1 MKNIITGESKYDEKT
16 SIERKKQTFNS
27 KILEKIKDFN
37 SDMLSKEDW
46 LFSSR
51 AFESSF
57 REYLTAQGIKTNE
70 DITNNTEIIEK
81 AKLYAIEQSEI
92 ATFRQYSWLANQI
105 SKIENKNLATK
116 LVVGSTIPFKK
127 TPINVAKTGVKY
139 SPIGLLKTISYDA
152 YQVSKGNMEASQ
164 FIDNLSQGLTGTSL
178 TLIGYALAKAG
189 LLKGAGDDDKE
200 GKYDSY
206 LGNQTYSIKIGN
218 STYSISWLSPVAMP
232 LLVGATAY
240 EKLEEQSDW
249 DMNILVDTL
258 AQTLDPLSEMSF
270 LSSLDD
276 VLSSYDSGIK
286 KFAGMVGSM
295 GQNYLTQFI
304 PTLFSQM
311 ASTLDDKKRSTR
323 ASNDSSWKF
332 GEETVRKVIYKLPIL
347 RNQLEVSTD
356 IWGNEQEQSNNIIE
370 RAFESF
376 IAPYSR
382 KKDISTS
389 LDDELK
395 RLYNSTGETSVI
407 PGVTKAYVKYKDV
420 TYQMSAK
427 EYTEYKKTYGNTANT
442 YLTKL
447 VENENYINAA
457 DEQKANMV
465 KEIYSYASTLA
476 NEEYFEKKDV
486 EYETDSLKEIKKIKE
501 LNMTN
506 TQIAEY
512 VAQKKIISS
521 IKSNEDLTSSEK
533 KKEISEY
540 LINAK
545 LNDKQ
550 LAYLYD
556 KYYSSEKVLD
566 SLLSANIPIKE
577 FIKFNSQE
585 FTTDYYDNGKAITNS
600 RKNKVIN
607 YVNNLNLTIP
617 QKAMLIKLEYSSYT
631 GYDNQ
636 IVNYINNMK
645 YSKFEKAS
653 ILKSFGFDNYDKY
666 LIDYV
671 NKMPKTKEE
680 KAEILEK
687 LGFKVRNGKVYTK

>member
-1 MKNIITGESKYDEKT
+1 
-16 SIERKKQTFNS
+16 
-27 KILEKIKDFN
+27 
-37 SDMLSKEDW
+37 
-46 LFSSR
+46 
-51 AFESSF
+51 
-57 REYLTAQGIKTNE
+57 
-70 DITNNTEIIEK
+70 
-81 AKLYAIEQSEI
+81 
-92 ATFRQYSWLANQI
+92 
-105 SKIENKNLATK
+105 
-116 LVVGSTIPFKK
+116 
-127 TPINVAKTGVKY
+127 
-139 SPIGLLKTISYDA
+139 
-152 YQVSKGNMEASQ
+152 
-164 FIDNLSQGLTGTSL
+164 
-178 TLIGYALAKAG
+178 
-189 LLKGAGDDDKE
+189 
-200 GKYDSY
+200 
-206 LGNQTYSIKIGN
+206 
-218 STYSISWLSPVAMP
+218 
-232 LLVGATAY
+232 
-240 EKLEEQSDW
+240 
-249 DMNILVDTL
+249 
-258 AQTLDPLSEMSF
+258 
-270 LSSLDD
+270 
-276 VLSSYDSGIK
+276 
-286 KFAGMVGSM
+286 
-295 GQNYLTQFI
+295 
-304 PTLFSQM
+304 
-311 ASTLDDKKRSTR
+311 
-323 ASNDSSWKF
+323 
-332 GEETVRKVIYKLPIL
+332 
-347 RNQLEVSTD
+347 
-356 IWGNEQEQSNNIIE
+356 
-370 RAFESF
+370 
-376 IAPYSR
+376 
-382 KKDISTS
+382 
-389 LDDELK
+389 
-395 RLYNSTGETSVI
+395 
-407 PGVTKAYVKYKDV
+407 
-420 TYQMSAK
+420 MSAK